1 MLGNHWKNR
10 HFDTLLG
17 GEGQILLCGFFRKGG
32 TTSPQ
37 AENFVAK
44 NFLQNWRVPP
54 PWKVFNFD
62 LIRFHPQRCFCVFV
76 SNKIQNGT
84 NRALNEP
91 KRAKNKKI
99 SCGMGGAQLVGHLH
113 QQCGR
118 GCPPLYGNLF
128 CRKKVPKKVVFDLFP
143 RRSQKNL

>member
-44 NFLQNWRVPP
+44 KFLAELEGTSSP

-62 LIRFHPQRCFCVFV
+62 LIRFHRQRCFCVFV

-84 NRALNEP
+84 NRALKEP
-91 KRAKNKKI
+91 KRAKNNKNKK
-99 SCGMGGAQLVGHLH
+99 
-113 QQCGR
+113 
-118 GCPPLYGNLF
+118 
-128 CRKKVPKKVVFDLFP
+128 
-143 RRSQKNL
+143 